1 MNNEKDTIYIV
12 SGFMRT
18 GTSMMMR
25 SLEAGG
31 IEAIKRQSRE
41 DMRERYA
48 DKDYN
53 PNEGGL
59 YEIETTDYQTKS
71 FPKQFKG
78 KVIKLLNAGTS
89 KMSVC
94 SKKIIFMRRDSEEI
108 RQSYQAFFGNELR
121 IKNEDI
127 DFIIDENIELLR
139 NRKDVDIQVFWYR
152 DVVSNPKKHFEIL
165 KNSGWPID
173 VEKCISVVKTD
184 LCRFKKEELT
194 IGIV

>member
-1 MNNEKDTIYIV
+1 
-12 SGFMRT
+12 MRT
-18 GTSMMMR
+18 GTSMMMKA
-25 SLEAGG
+25 LEAGG
-31 IEAIKRQSRE
+31 LEAIKRQSRE

-48 DKDYN
+48 DEYYN

-59 YEIETTDYQTKS
+59 YEIETADYQAKS

-78 KVIKLLNAGTS
+78 KVIKLLNAGTA

-94 SKKIIFMRRDSEEI
+94 PKRIVFMRRDPEEI

-121 IKNEDI
+121 QKNEAVESTL
-127 DFIIDENIELLR
+127 DENIELLKNR
-139 NRKDVDIQVFWYR
+139 NDVEIEVFWYR

-173 VEKCISVVKTD
+173 VEKCVEIVKID
-184 LCRFKKEELT
+184 LCRFKKEELV
-194 IGIV
+194 IGIK